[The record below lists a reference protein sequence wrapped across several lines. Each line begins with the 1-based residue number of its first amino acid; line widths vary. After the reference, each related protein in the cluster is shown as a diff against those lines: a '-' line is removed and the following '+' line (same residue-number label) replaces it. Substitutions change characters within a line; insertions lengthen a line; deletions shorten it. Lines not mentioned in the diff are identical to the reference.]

1 MLDSDKLSECM
12 DFMESHFPNWEIRL
26 NTERRR
32 FWHIIASFI
41 NADPILDLSVSFD
54 MYSDRLHR
62 FAYLSVILER
72 FNRSFETREDRERYL
87 NLFRDKFADYRY
99 ELLTEIR
106 SKIDYV
112 PKEITEQ
119 EERFCF
125 FTKLRS
131 SSLEAIIEIILDE
144 KYGNILPFDHPELLS
159 TSGLDFYINL
169 IGSDESYRYE
179 EDILNGFIFT
189 ASRHNH
195 LYVLID
201 KNFDED
207 IITTRNNIYCIKE
220 YKDCVVIKYHYK
232 LAKSKRQIEFYSKK
246 DKMDLPCPV
255 IHLQPYKYLMIDEW
269 KITNVFKSIFTEI
282 PIPLEHAREVK
293 DTILEYQT
301 IEYKKGIPA
310 VSFTNKGIKCPVL
323 TGSGKGKGLISRKD
337 FLELFYDDVLVELG
351 IENESNHL
359 ITTFIERLFDIE
371 LKPDNC
377 KRHIYPILND
387 IKNAKDS

>member
-1 MLDSDKLSECM
+1 
-12 DFMESHFPNWEIRL
+12 
-26 NTERRR
+26 
-32 FWHIIASFI
+32 
-41 NADPILDLSVSFD
+41 
-54 MYSDRLHR
+54 
-62 FAYLSVILER
+62 
-72 FNRSFETREDRERYL
+72 
-87 NLFRDKFADYRY
+87 
-99 ELLTEIR
+99 
-106 SKIDYV
+106 
-112 PKEITEQ
+112 
-119 EERFCF
+119 
-125 FTKLRS
+125 
-131 SSLEAIIEIILDE
+131 
-144 KYGNILPFDHPELLS
+144 
-159 TSGLDFYINL
+159 
-169 IGSDESYRYE
+169 
-179 EDILNGFIFT
+179 
-189 ASRHNH
+189 
-195 LYVLID
+195 VLID

-359 ITTFIERLFDIE
+359 IITFIERLFDIE